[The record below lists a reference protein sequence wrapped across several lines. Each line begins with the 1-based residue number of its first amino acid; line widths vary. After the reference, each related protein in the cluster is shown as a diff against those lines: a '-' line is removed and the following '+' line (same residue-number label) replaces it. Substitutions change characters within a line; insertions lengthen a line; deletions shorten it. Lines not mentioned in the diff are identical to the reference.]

1 MSKPKLFTA
10 GVTGTNG
17 KTSVTQWIAQALTA
31 MGEKCA
37 IVGTLGNGFPGA
49 LIPGPNTTPGA
60 AVLKELMPEFIRQGA
75 TACAMEVSSIGL
87 HQGRVA
93 GIRFDVAVFT
103 NFTRDHLDYHGTM
116 EAYAAEKRKLFEMP
130 GLGTAV
136 LNLDDPFG
144 VDLAARLKGRVAT
157 IGYTLDSNL
166 SNAGTDTVLAATDL
180 VETGSGI
187 SFTLDGVRFTAP
199 VVGRFNASNLLA
211 VTGALR
217 AGGRSLPEISA
228 ALARIVAPAGR
239 METLGGDALP
249 LVVVDYAHSP
259 DALEKV
265 LTTLSGTAA
274 ARGGQ
279 LVCIFGC
286 GGDRDVG
293 KRPLMGAIAERLA
306 DRVILTSDNPRSENP
321 QAIIAAIRAGIKSPP
336 RSPHSENSRLAAPH
350 RGAHAALGRPGGGM
364 GCAVTVE
371 ADRAAAIRQAVGE
384 AAANDVILLAG
395 KGHEPYQ
402 EIAGVR
408 IPFSDLDIAKSA
420 LAGRRAAAPRDASG
434 EPAQC

>member
-1 MSKPKLFTA
+1 MGGAGLFMI

-17 KTSVTQWIAQALTA
+17 KTSVTQWIAQALAA
-31 MGEKCA
+31 MGDKCA

-144 VDLAARLKGRVAT
+144 VDLAARLKGRVST
-157 IGYTLDSNL
+157 IGYTLE
-166 SNAGTDTVLAATDL
+166 AATGTDAVLAATDL

-217 AGGRSLPEISA
+217 AGGRSLAEIAA

-239 METLGGDALP
+239 METLGGAALP

-265 LTTLSGTAA
+265 LATLRGTATA
-274 ARGGQ
+274 QGGK
-279 LVCIFGC
+279 LVCVFGC
-286 GGDRDVG
+286 GGDRDAG

-306 DRVILTSDNPRSENP
+306 DRVILTSDNPRNEEP
-321 QAIIAAIRAGIKSPP
+321 RAIIAAIRAGIKSPP
-336 RSPHSENSRLAAPH
+336 RSQNQLAAPH
-350 RGAHAALGRPGGGM
+350 PRRGQPAHAALGRPGGGM

-371 ADRAAAIRQAVGE
+371 VDRTAAIRQAIQE
-384 AAANDVILLAG
+384 ADAHDVILLAG

-408 IPFSDLDIAKSA
+408 LPFSDCAIAKSA
-420 LAGRRAAAPRDASG
+420 LAGRRAAPPSDASG

>member
-1 MSKPKLFTA
+1 MSKTKLFTV

-17 KTSVTQWIAQALTA
+17 KTSVTQWIAQALGA
-31 MGEKCA
+31 LGDKCA

-144 VDLAARLKGRVAT
+144 VDLAARLKGRVTT
-157 IGYTLDSNL
+157 IGYTLEDGACLDNC
-166 SNAGTDTVLAATDL
+166 TDTVLAATDL
-180 VETGSGI
+180 VETGSAI
-187 SFTLDGVRFTAP
+187 SFALDGVRFTAP

-217 AGGRSLPEISA
+217 AGGRSLPEIAA

-239 METLGGDALP
+239 METLGGAALP

-265 LTTLSGTAA
+265 LTTLRGTAT
-274 ARGGQ
+274 ARGGE
-279 LVCIFGC
+279 LVCVFGC
-286 GGDRDVG
+286 GGDRD
-293 KRPLMGAIAERLA
+293 A
-306 DRVILTSDNPRSENP
+306 
-321 QAIIAAIRAGIKSPP
+321 
-336 RSPHSENSRLAAPH
+336 
-350 RGAHAALGRPGGGM
+350 
-364 GCAVTVE
+364 
-371 ADRAAAIRQAVGE
+371 
-384 AAANDVILLAG
+384 
-395 KGHEPYQ
+395 
-402 EIAGVR
+402 
-408 IPFSDLDIAKSA
+408 
-420 LAGRRAAAPRDASG
+420 
-434 EPAQC
+434 

>member
-1 MSKPKLFTA
+1 MGGAGLFMV

-17 KTSVTQWIAQALTA
+17 KTSVTQWIAQALA
-31 MGEKCA
+31 ALGDKCA

-49 LIPGPNTTPGA
+49 LLPGPNTTPGA
-60 AVLKELMPEFIRQGA
+60 AVLKELMPEFIRRGA

-116 EAYAAEKRKLFEMP
+116 DAYAAEKRKLFEMP
-130 GLGTAV
+130 GLATAV

-157 IGYTLDSNL
+157 IGYTLE
-166 SNAGTDTVLAATDL
+166 AATGTDTVLAAADL

-187 SFTLDGVRFTAP
+187 AFTLDGVRFTAP

-217 AGGRSLPEISA
+217 AGGRSLAEIAA

-239 METLGGDALP
+239 METLGGAALP

-265 LTTLSGTAA
+265 LATLRGTATA
-274 ARGGQ
+274 QGGK
-279 LVCIFGC
+279 LVCVFGC
-286 GGDRDVG
+286 GGDRDAG

-306 DRVILTSDNPRSENP
+306 DRVILTSDNPRNEEP
-321 QAIIAAIRAGIKSPP
+321 RAIIAAIRAGIKSPP
-336 RSPHSENSRLAAPH
+336 RSQNRLAAPTP
-350 RGAHAALGRPGGGM
+350 RGGSIGHAALGWPGGGM

-371 ADRAAAIRQAVGE
+371 VDRAAAIRQAIQE
-384 AAANDVILLAG
+384 ADAHDVILLAG

-408 IPFSDLDIAKSA
+408 LPFSDCAIAKSA
-420 LAGRRAAAPRDASG
+420 LAGRRAAPPSDASG

>member
-1 MSKPKLFTA
+1 MTRLFMV

-17 KTSVTQWIAQALTA
+17 KTSVTQWIAQALAA

-49 LIPGPNTTPGA
+49 LTASPNTTPGA
-60 AVLKELMPEFIRQGA
+60 AVLRELMPEFIRQGA

-130 GLGTAV
+130 GISTAV

-144 VDLAARLKGRVAT
+144 VDLAARLKGRVRT
-157 IGYTLDSNL
+157 IGYTLEGALESGACLDNCTDS
-166 SNAGTDTVLAATDL
+166 VLHAVDL
-180 VETGSGI
+180 VETGAGI
-187 SFTLDGVRFTAP
+187 AFTLDGVRFTAP

-211 VTGALR
+211 VTGALL
-217 AGGRSLPEISA
+217 ANGRSLKEIAA
-228 ALARIVAPAGR
+228 ALAALAAPAGR
-239 METLGGDALP
+239 METLGGDAMP

-265 LTTLSGTAA
+265 LTTLRGTATA
-274 ARGGQ
+274 KGGK
-279 LVCIFGC
+279 LVCVFGC
-286 GGDRDVG
+286 GGDRDAG

-306 DRVILTSDNPRSENP
+306 DRVILTSDNPRSEDP
-321 QAIIAAIRAGIKSPP
+321 LAIIAAIRAGMQQEPTI
-336 RSPHSENSRLAAPH
+336 EVD
-350 RGAHAALGRPGGGM
+350 RGS
-364 GCAVTVE
+364 
-371 ADRAAAIRQAVGE
+371 AIRQAVAE
-384 AAANDVILLAG
+384 ADKRDVILLAG

-408 IPFSDLDIAKSA
+408 LPFSDSDIAKSA
-420 LAGRRAAAPRDASG
+420 LGKRHDARRQTGDL
-434 EPAQC
+434 EQC

>member
-1 MSKPKLFTA
+1 MNEIKLFTV

-17 KTSVTQWIAQALTA
+17 KTSVTQWIAQALA
-31 MGEKCA
+31 ALGDRCA

-49 LIPGPNTTPGA
+49 LAESPNTTPGA
-60 AVLKELMPEFIRQGA
+60 AVLKELMPEFVRQGA

-116 EAYAAEKRKLFEMP
+116 AAYAAEKRKLFEMP
-130 GLGTAV
+130 DLCTAV

-144 VDLAARLKGRVAT
+144 VDLVARLKGRVAT
-157 IGYTLDSNL
+157 IGYTLEGGG
-166 SNAGTDTVLAATDL
+166 GTDTVLSAVDL
-180 VETGSGI
+180 VETGAGI
-187 SFTLDGVRFTAP
+187 AFTLDGVRFTAP

-211 VTGALR
+211 VTGALL
-217 AGGRSLPEISA
+217 AGGRSLPEIAA
-228 ALARIVAPAGR
+228 ALAALVAPAGR

-274 ARGGQ
+274 ARGGK
-279 LVCIFGC
+279 LVCVFGC
-286 GGDRDVG
+286 GGDRDAG

-306 DRVILTSDNPRSENP
+306 DQVILTSDNPRSEDP
-321 QAIIAAIRAGIKSPP
+321 QAIIAAIRAGVK
-336 RSPHSENSRLAAPH
+336 
-350 RGAHAALGRPGGGM
+350 GAVM
-364 GCAVTVE
+364 IE
-371 ADRAAAIRQAVGE
+371 ADRAAAIRLAVRE
-384 AAANDVILLAG
+384 ADANDVILLAG

-408 IPFSDLDIAKSA
+408 LPFSDCEIAQSA
-420 LAGRRAAAPRDASG
+420 LAGRRERSALTGRRDVQQPSGIPG
-434 EPAQC
+434 EPAEC